1 VSAKLVWI
9 TPDAERLIGYI
20 ARVSNPANQD
30 NPDVAGLIRYMIRKA
45 HWSPFEMASMCVEV
59 DTTRDIARQMLR
71 HRSFVF
77 QELSQ
82 RYSSDIDFAEP
93 RECRLQDKRNR
104 QSSLSTDDVTL
115 QAEWEHRQRDLTAR
129 AEATY
134 MWAIERGIAKEQ
146 ARAILPE
153 GLTLSRLYMSGTLRS
168 WLHYVGLRTDKATQ
182 REHRDVAE
190 AIGAILA
197 EQVPTVWRAFVGG
210 GEAPTEPQEARKTSW
225 LKA

>member
-1 VSAKLVWI
+1 MSATLVWI
-9 TPDAERLIGYI
+9 TPDAEKTLGYI
-20 ARVSNPANQD
+20 ARVSNPANQN
-30 NPDVAGLIRYMIRKA
+30 NPDVEGLLRYMIRHQ
-45 HWSPFEMASMCVEV
+45 HWSPFEMASMCVEI

-77 QELSQ
+77 QEFSQ
-82 RYSSDIDFAEP
+82 RYSSAIDFVEP
-93 RECRLQDKRNR
+93 RECRMQDAKNR
-104 QSSLSTDDVTL
+104 QSSLPTDDVTL
-115 QAEWEHRQRDLTAR
+115 AAEWEYRQRSAMAQ

-134 MWAIERGIAKEQ
+134 AWAIERGIAKEQ

-153 GLTLSRLYMSGTLRS
+153 GLTKSRLYMSGTIRS

-190 AIGAILA
+190 AIAAILV

-210 GEAPTEPQEARKTSW
+210 ES
-225 LKA
+225 